1 MVGNRTSGGKGIKS
15 YTNWTAQRARKSV
28 SNTNHALPIYTN
40 VSQISVEKESH
51 GYEGITRIHKAALYI
66 FGEKSQIKGIKPEGN
81 SKIEYVPVEFSDLRH
96 TRTAFKKLM
105 RACLPS
111 TSDPEL
117 TFWKAV
123 EGSDW
128 LSQLTT
134 IMQLT
139 AATVDLIDEGA
150 SVMFCMEDGSD
161 ITTQVVSLSQIC
173 LDPYYRT
180 IEGFQTLIEKEW
192 LGFGHR
198 FAHRNNM
205 TGSEGPSSNPGFAP
219 IFFQFLDVV
228 HQLLRQFPLS
238 FEFNDFYLKFL
249 AYHSV
254 SARFRTFLA
263 DNELERVEYGFM
275 AVDDK
280 RSSLPRH
287 YKGVDV
293 CSDDESHY
301 LCLSPAGA
309 KAMPNVNSQQQYCGL
324 SIWEYVERHNA
335 RSPIFYNFKYDRT
348 NVGQVQFVSFPIIQ
362 YIIYFSFS
370 TFSALLQKLPIFIF
384 YFTNALFL
392 DSSTCASR
400 FSVRSVGFLHQ

>member
-1 MVGNRTSGGKGIKS
+1 MLASQYETFYSNRTSGGKGIKN
-15 YTNWTAQRARKSV
+15 YANWSATRQKPGNRVTSTPHVMPMYPATHV
-28 SNTNHALPIYTN
+28 PT
-40 VSQISVEKESH
+40 EKEC
-51 GYEGITRIHKAALYI
+51 GYEGITRIQKAALYI

-81 SKIEYVPVEFSDLRH
+81 SKIEYVPVEFPDVRH

-111 TSDPEL
+111 SSGTDPEMC
-117 TFWKAV
+117 FWRAV
-123 EGSDW
+123 ENSDW
-128 LSQLTT
+128 LSQLST

-150 SVMFCMEDGSD
+150 SVMFCLEDGSD
-161 ITTQVVSLSQIC
+161 ITTQVVSLAQIC
-173 LDPYYRT
+173 LDPHYRT
-180 IEGFQTLIEKEW
+180 IEGFQTLVEKEW

-219 IFFQFLDVV
+219 IFFQFLDIV
-228 HQLLRQFPLS
+228 HQLLVQFPLS

-249 AYHSV
+249 AYHAV

-301 LCLSPAGA
+301 LCLSPGST
-309 KAMPNVNSQQQYCGL
+309 KLIPNVNSQQQYCGL
-324 SIWEYVERHNA
+324 SIWEYVERHHA
-335 RSPIFYNFKYDRT
+335 RSPIFYNFKYDRNGLAT
-348 NVGQVQFVSFPIIQ
+348 VSVNKIGFKYKICAFSNEICI
-362 YIIYFSFS
+362 YILSLNRRYFD
-370 TFSALLQKLPIFIF
+370 L
-384 YFTNALFL
+384 
-392 DSSTCASR
+392 CAM
-400 FSVRSVGFLHQ
+400 FLH